1 MVLSYSGMIF
11 NVLKNNS
18 LLIIIF
24 LFSSSFYSYNDLDLD
39 TKSEETDLNFEV
51 LNYFDVEIPN
61 YVFLQRDFNGF
72 KELLAFKESTGN
84 YKRINKFGYMGKFQF
99 NLNTLKMYRV
109 FNAKKFINNP
119 KLQERVFLI
128 NVQRNK
134 WILRKD
140 IKWFVGTK
148 INNIV
153 VTESG
158 IIAAAHLAGPGNVK
172 KYLRS
177 GGEFNSKD
185 AFGTSISMYMEY
197 FKNYDLSMIEAVR
210 KPKI

>member
-1 MVLSYSGMIF
+1 MILSYSGMIF

-39 TKSEETDLNFEV
+39 TKSEETDFNFEV

-177 GGEFNSKD
+177 GGEFNS
-185 AFGTSISMYMEY
+185 
-197 FKNYDLSMIEAVR
+197 N
-210 KPKI
+210 P

>member
-1 MVLSYSGMIF
+1 MILSNSGMIF

-24 LFSSSFYSYNDLDLD
+24 LFSSSFNSYNDLNLD
-39 TKSEETDLNFEV
+39 TKSVETNLNFEV

-109 FNAKKFINNP
+109 FNAKKFIIP
-119 KLQERVFLI
+119 A
-128 NVQRNK
+128 
-134 WILRKD
+134 IL
-140 IKWFVGTK
+140 
-148 INNIV
+148 
-153 VTESG
+153 
-158 IIAAAHLAGPGNVK
+158 
-172 KYLRS
+172 
-177 GGEFNSKD
+177 
-185 AFGTSISMYMEY
+185 
-197 FKNYDLSMIEAVR
+197 
-210 KPKI
+210 